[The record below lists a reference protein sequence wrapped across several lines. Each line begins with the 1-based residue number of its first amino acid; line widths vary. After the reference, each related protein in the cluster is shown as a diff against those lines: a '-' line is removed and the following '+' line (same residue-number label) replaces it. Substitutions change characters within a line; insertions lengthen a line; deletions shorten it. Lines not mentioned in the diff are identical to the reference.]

1 MRGKRM
7 TVFLDESDQWH
18 HRALYLAILE
28 RLKDAGC
35 AGATAVRGIAGFGP
49 HSHIIKTARL
59 VDVTLD
65 LPMMITVIDLPD
77 RVERLAAE
85 VAGMLSGGTIV
96 LEDVEVHFY
105 SASFRGGLP
114 DVAVR
119 DVMSRAPE
127 FVTPD
132 TPLVE
137 VVRRLLKRDYTVLP
151 VVDAEHRVVGI
162 VGDQDLLSRGVI
174 SESLYIHRV
183 AAEVPGDTLD
193 RLKSNVGVVR
203 DAMATPA
210 ITVHE
215 STRLPE
221 AARLMHDR
229 HLKRLPV
236 VDDADRLVGV
246 LGRLDILSSIATGY
260 ARRTAPRSARLPQ
273 EHRTVGEIM
282 ERDVPTV
289 GQTAPLA
296 DVVER
301 LLDSTVH
308 EVVVV
313 DDQARPVGIITSAN
327 VLVRA
332 DPSERPGLL
341 GLLRSRW
348 NAEAK
353 RQVRR
358 TYGQRAADVMASPVV
373 TVRDSDPV
381 IAALTLSATKH
392 LKRPPVVDGQGRLV
406 GVVGR
411 PALLAASLDVTTSD
425 ADA

>member
-7 TVFLDESDQWH
+7 TVFLDETDQWH

-28 RLKDAGC
+28 RLKAVGC

-49 HSHIIKTARL
+49 HSHIVKTARL
-59 VDVTLD
+59 VDVTME
-65 LPMMITVIDLPD
+65 LPIVITVIDLP
-77 RVERLAAE
+77 ERIERFAAE
-85 VAGMLSGGTIV
+85 VAGMLSGGAIV

-114 DVAVR
+114 DVTVG

-132 TPLVE
+132 TPPVE
-137 VVRRLLKRDYTVLP
+137 GVRRLVERDYTLLP
-151 VVDAEHRVVGI
+151 VVDAERRVVGV

-174 SESLYIHRV
+174 SESLHIHRA
-183 AAEVPGDTLD
+183 AAEVPHDTLE
-193 RLKSNVGVVR
+193 RLGSNGGVVR
-203 DAMATPA
+203 DAMTAPAT
-210 ITVHE
+210 TVQE
-215 STRLPE
+215 STRVPE

-236 VDDADRLVGV
+236 VDAAGRLVGV
-246 LGRLDILSSIATGY
+246 LGRLDILSSIASGY
-260 ARRTAPRSARLPQ
+260 ARRTAPRSVRLPQ

-289 GQTAPLA
+289 AETTPLG
-296 DVVER
+296 DVIER

-313 DDQARPVGIITSAN
+313 DAQGRPLGIITAAN

-332 DPSERPGLL
+332 DPTERPGLL
-341 GLLRSRW
+341 TQLRSRW
-348 NAEAK
+348 NAEAE

-358 TYGQRAADVMASPVV
+358 VYGQRAGDVMISPVV
-373 TVRDSDPV
+373 TVRETDPV
-381 IAALTLSATKH
+381 IAAL
-392 LKRPPVVDGQGRLV
+392 
-406 GVVGR
+406 
-411 PALLAASLDVTTSD
+411 
-425 ADA
+425 